1 MKRVKQ
7 NRRRWFQFL
16 KGFLR
21 LPFRKRKYIFLGE
34 KPEDKSL
41 IFSNHVYA
49 SSPLFHELY
58 APFKLRFWGTYE
70 MDKSLKSNFQY
81 LSSTYLHIVKKIN
94 IILAKIVGFIIC
106 PFIKWFYNGVKIIP
120 THTDYN
126 FLRTL
131 KLTEKSLN
139 EGENIVIFPE
149 DLSQGCPDVLT
160 HYYCGGFYAADK
172 YCSKFKCDLKI
183 FNCYYVKK
191 IRTFIID
198 TAILFSELKKEFD
211 TNYQAMADKFCARA
225 NEIGEL
231 FRPKPRKTN

>member
-106 PFIKWFYNGVKIIP
+106 PFIK
-120 THTDYN
+120 
-126 FLRTL
+126 
-131 KLTEKSLN
+131 
-139 EGENIVIFPE
+139 
-149 DLSQGCPDVLT
+149 
-160 HYYCGGFYAADK
+160 
-172 YCSKFKCDLKI
+172 
-183 FNCYYVKK
+183 
-191 IRTFIID
+191 
-198 TAILFSELKKEFD
+198 
-211 TNYQAMADKFCARA
+211 
-225 NEIGEL
+225 
-231 FRPKPRKTN
+231 